1 MKLAKTF
8 PSAVWPI
15 IAVVVAAG
23 LAAAPAKAQSTTA
36 TVRGTVSDEQGAP
49 LPGATVTARQTETNV
64 SRTVTTGAL
73 GQYFLPNLSAGTYE
87 LAAELSHF
95 APGKRAGLV
104 LRVGQ
109 EIDVDFALK
118 VGGLQESVE
127 VVEEGTVL
135 ETTQNTI
142 GTIITKEQ
150 IDDLPT
156 VQRDFSALAKLSP
169 GVTTGLGGNGETLS
183 VNGQPGYT
191 NGIFVDGASNEWQYY
206 GIGASSFSQDW
217 IQEFQV
223 MTNSYTAEFG
233 TASGG
238 ILNVITRSGANRFQG
253 RAYGYFRDDSL
264 DAAPFAGFFENGQP
278 QFLDEAPPLKQR
290 RLGGFLSG
298 PIVKD
303 RLFFFAGIE
312 QLDRDSNAVLG
323 ISEYWRNQGQNP
335 LVPTG
340 TDDLPYILKL
350 DANLNSR
357 NRVTLRYD
365 HSDKIDKNQSGSAIA
380 LEEARQNF
388 GGPVWNVV
396 ANWTSTLSNT
406 SFNEVRAFYGSN
418 KPPIVCNM
426 SGTGGTVHLTMGPPG
441 TFARRQYPGAIFGCP
456 IFTGLEGEEN
466 LALTDNFSFVR
477 GAHQFKVGAQ
487 AVWTKTILD
496 ITNFHDGRWRHST
509 DRVFSRNDPVSWPE
523 NFTGN
528 IGAIPATPSAWSY
541 YFFVQ
546 DTWQLS
552 SALTLNLGVRYDLDG
567 TVASGNEFVAGK
579 NQRIVSSL
587 GGAAVLEEVKT
598 DKNNVAPR
606 LGLVWKP
613 TADRRTL
620 FRANAGLFYDQ
631 HHTNYNGIYMA
642 NSLLNDGLIVL
653 NSNIP
658 GLNPFYSA
666 ADPAGSRQRLR
677 EFFAQTYPFFPDLS
691 RAPRGTQSLDIIRP
705 DIKIPYTVQ
714 LTAGA
719 AHDFGS
725 GFTLEADFVHARG
738 EDGFIFVNENIRFA
752 GGEYVLNVDPRF
764 GALSYLHNDGWS
776 RYNGLQVQAQYR
788 RARGRAGVAYTLS
801 KSTSNYSP
809 NIFGAGPTNPFDL
822 SEDEGPDDAD
832 RRHNLVVNASYTF
845 PLDIQLAGIWIYRSG
860 QPWSVFTFDELDGDP
875 FSDRPEPRNSRRGD
889 SLNTLDLR
897 LSKAFRLGGRV
908 TATAFWEMFNALNT
922 DNFDLYTGQIDAP
935 ELGQPTAAYD
945 KRRQQ
950 GGFRIDF

>member
-1 MKLAKTF
+1 MSFRHWLPGAFTL
-8 PSAVWPI
+8 SAVL
-15 IAVVVAAG
+15 ALSATQAG
-23 LAAAPAKAQSTTA
+23 AQTVTA
-36 TVRGTVSDEQGAP
+36 TLRGTVSDEQGGP
-49 LPGATVTARQTETNV
+49 LPGATVSARNVDTNQV
-64 SRTVTTGAL
+64 RSVTTGSL
-73 GQYFLPNLSAGTYE
+73 GQYFLPNLPAGPYEVSAEMSQFST
-87 LAAELSHF
+87 
-95 APGKRAGLV
+95 GKRSGLV

-109 EIDVDFALK
+109 AVDVDFSLK
-118 VGGLQESVE
+118 VGGMQEAVE
-127 VVEEGTVL
+127 VVEEATIIQ
-135 ETTQNTI
+135 TTQNTI

-183 VNGQPGYT
+183 INGQPGYT

-206 GIGASSFSQDW
+206 GIGASSFAQDW

-253 RAYGYFRDDSL
+253 RVYGFFRDDAL
-264 DAAPFAGFFENGQP
+264 DAAPYAGFFENGQP
-278 QFLDEAPPLKQR
+278 QFLDEPPPLTQR
-290 RLGGFLSG
+290 RIGGFLSG

-312 QLDRDSNAVLG
+312 ELDRNSNSVLG
-323 ISEYWRNQGQNP
+323 ISEYWRAQGVNS

-350 DANLNSR
+350 DANLNSS

-365 HSDKIDKNQSGSAIA
+365 HSDKIDKNQGGPLAV
-380 LEEARQNF
+380 EEARQNF
-388 GGPVWNVV
+388 GGPVWNAV

-426 SGTGGTVHLTMGPPG
+426 SGTGGTVHLDLGPAG

-466 LALTDNFSFVR
+466 FALNDNFSFVT
-477 GAHQFKVGAQ
+477 GPHQVKVGAQ

-509 DRVFSRNDPVSWPE
+509 DRVFSLTDSLSWPE

-528 IGAIPATPSAWSY
+528 VGAIPATPSAWSY
-541 YFFVQ
+541 YFFAQ
-546 DTWQLS
+546 DTWQVS
-552 SALTLNLGVRYDLDG
+552 EALTLNLGLRYDLDG
-567 TVASGNEFVAGK
+567 TVASGNEFIDGK
-579 NQRIVSSL
+579 NARIVAAL
-587 GGAAVLEEVKT
+587 GGAPVLEKVKT
-598 DKNNVAPR
+598 DKNNFAPR
-606 LGLVWKP
+606 VGFVWKP

-620 FRANAGLFYDQ
+620 VRGNAGFFYDQ

-642 NSLLNDGLIVL
+642 NSLLNDGLVAL
-653 NSNIP
+653 NANVP
-658 GLNPFYSA
+658 ALNPFYDPS
-666 ADPAGSRQRLR
+666 DPAGSRQRLR
-677 EFFAQTYPFFPDLS
+677 EFLAQNYPYFPDLS
-691 RAPRGTQSLDIIRP
+691 QAPRSAQSLDVIRE
-705 DIKIPYTVQ
+705 DIKTPYTVQ
-714 LTAGA
+714 LTAGV

-725 GFTLEADFVHARG
+725 GLTLEADYVHSRG
-738 EDGFIFVNENIRFA
+738 EDGFIFINENIQRVGNGYNF
-752 GGEYVLNVDPRF
+752 NVDPRF
-764 GALSYLHNDGWS
+764 GALSYLRNDGWS
-776 RYNGLQVQAQYR
+776 RYHALQVQANYR
-788 RARGRAGVAYTLS
+788 RARGRVGVAYTLS
-801 KSTSNYSP
+801 RSTSNYSP

-832 RRHNLVVNASYTF
+832 RTHNLVLNTSYTF
-845 PLDIQLAGIWIYRSG
+845 PLDIKLAGIWSYRSG
-860 QPWSVFTFDELDGDP
+860 QPWSAFTFDDLDGDP
-875 FSDRPEPRNSRRGD
+875 FGDRPEPRNSHRGD
-889 SLNTLDLR
+889 SLNTVDLR
-897 LSKAFRLGGRV
+897 LSKIFKVNGRISV
-908 TATAFWEMFNALNT
+908 TAFWEMFNAFNT
-922 DNFDLYTGQIDAP
+922 DNFDFYIGEVDAP
-935 ELGQPTAAYD
+935 EFGQPAAAYD

-950 GGFRIDF
+950 GGLRVDF

>member
-1 MKLAKTF
+1 MRFRNSQHGAFSLLAVLVL
-8 PSAVWPI
+8 SAG
-15 IAVVVAAG
+15 AVQ
-23 LAAAPAKAQSTTA
+23 AQTVTA
-36 TVRGTVSDEQGAP
+36 TLRGTVSDEQGAP
-49 LPGATVTARQTETNV
+49 LPGATVSARNVDTNQV
-64 SRTVTTGAL
+64 RSVTTGSL
-73 GQYFLPNLSAGTYE
+73 GQYFLPNLPAGSYE
-87 LAAELSHF
+87 ATAEMPQF
-95 APGKRAGLV
+95 APGKRTGLV

-127 VVEEGTVL
+127 VVEEATIL
-135 ETTQNTI
+135 QTTQNTI

-150 IDDLPT
+150 IDELPT

-183 VNGQPGYT
+183 INGQPGYT

-206 GIGASSFSQDW
+206 GIGASSFAQDW

-253 RAYGYFRDDSL
+253 RVYGFFRDDSL
-264 DAAPFAGFFENGQP
+264 DAAPYAGFFENGQP

-290 RLGGFLSG
+290 RLGGFVSG

-312 QLDRDSNAVLG
+312 ELDRDSNAVLG
-323 ISEYWRNQGQNP
+323 VSEYWRFQGVNT

-340 TDDLPYILKL
+340 TDDLPYIVKL
-350 DANLNSR
+350 DANLNAN
-357 NRVTLRYD
+357 NRVTVRYD
-365 HSDKIDKNQSGSAIA
+365 HSDKIDKNQGGALS

-396 ANWTSTLSNT
+396 SNWTSTLSNT

-426 SGTGGTVHLTMGPPG
+426 SGTGGTVHLTLGPPG

-466 LALTDNFSFVR
+466 FALNDNFSFVR
-477 GAHQFKVGAQ
+477 GAHQVKLGAQ

-509 DRVFSRNDPVSWPE
+509 DRVFDRNDPVSWPE

-528 IGAIPATPSAWSY
+528 VGAIPATPSAWSY
-541 YFFVQ
+541 YFFLQ
-546 DTWQLS
+546 DTWQVS
-552 SALTLNLGVRYDLDG
+552 EALTLNLGVRYDLDG
-567 TVASGNEFVAGK
+567 TVASGNEFIDGK
-579 NQRIVSSL
+579 NARIVAAL
-587 GGAAVLEEVKT
+587 GGAPVLEKVKT
-598 DKNNVAPR
+598 DKNNFAPR
-606 LGLVWKP
+606 VGFVWKP
-613 TADRRTL
+613 TTDRRTL
-620 FRANAGLFYDQ
+620 VRGNVGLFYDQ

-642 NSLLNDGLIVL
+642 NSLLNDGLITL
-653 NSNIP
+653 NANSP
-658 GLNPFYSA
+658 AFNPFYDP

-677 EFFAQTYPFFPDLS
+677 QFFAQSYPFFPDLS
-691 RAPRGTQSLDIIRP
+691 QAPRSAQSLDVIRE
-705 DIKIPYTVQ
+705 DIRIPYTVQ
-714 LTAGA
+714 FTAGV

-725 GFTLEADFVHARG
+725 GLTLEADYVHSRG
-738 EDGFIFVNENIRFA
+738 EDGFIFINENIQRVN
-752 GGEYVLNVDPRF
+752 GGYIFNVDPRF
-764 GALSYLHNDGWS
+764 AGLNYLRNDGWS
-776 RYNGLQVQAQYR
+776 RYNALQVQAIYR
-788 RARGRAGVAYTLS
+788 RARGRVGVAYTLS

-845 PLDIQLAGIWIYRSG
+845 PLNIQLAGIWTYRSG
-860 QPWSVFTFDELDGDP
+860 QPWSVSTFEDLDDDP
-875 FSDRPEPRNSRRGD
+875 FTDRPEPRNSRTGD
-889 SLNTLDLR
+889 SLNTVDLR
-897 LSKAFRLGGRV
+897 LSKIFRMGSRV
-908 TATAFWEMFNALNT
+908 SLTAFWEMFNAFNT
-922 DNFDLYTGQIDAP
+922 DNFDIYTGQIDAP
-935 ELGQPTAAYD
+935 EFGLPAAAFE

-950 GGFRIDF
+950 GGFRVDF